1 VVSLKG
7 YGAIRALNE
16 IHNPAEGRVETSPLL
31 GAKVIYMKEKTTS
44 TNADIGDEEYKDSD
58 LPEIEKVDRRASV
71 KGAED
76 LTNQELLAVVMSGD
90 EGASDAA
97 ANVLDTFN
105 GHLIHTFCAS
115 TEELMQIDDIG
126 FREAYKIKATFELT
140 KRIAA
145 YCEVTNPK
153 IDCKDHV
160 VKLLAPHMMFLPQ
173 EEFRVILLDSK
184 QKLIRIR
191 TVSLGSLDK
200 ALVEPR
206 DVFRPAITAGAASLV
221 IVHNHPSGDPK
232 PSEDDVLLTSEL
244 CMCGK
249 ILGITVLDHIII
261 GLQDHVSF
269 RESGL
274 M

>member
-1 VVSLKG
+1 VV
-7 YGAIRALNE
+7 N
-16 IHNPAEGRVETSPLL
+16 
-31 GAKVIYMKEKTTS
+31 EKTTS
-44 TNADIGDEEYKDSD
+44 TNTDIGDEEYKGSD
-58 LPEIEKVDRRASV
+58 LSEIKKVDTRVSV
-71 KGAED
+71 KRVEN
-76 LTNQELLAVVMSGD
+76 LTNHELLAVIMSGD
-90 EGASDAA
+90 KKGASDAA
-97 ANVLDTFN
+97 VTVLDTFD

-115 TEELMQIDDIG
+115 TEELMRIEGIG
-126 FREAYKIKATFELT
+126 FGEAYQIKATFELT

-145 YCEVTNPK
+145 HCEVNNPK

-160 VKLLAPHMMFLPQ
+160 VKLLAPHMMFLPR

-184 QKLIRIR
+184 QKLIRVN

-232 PSEDDVLLTSEL
+232 PSEDDVLLTREL

-249 ILGITVLDHIII
+249 ILGIDVMDHIII

>member
-1 VVSLKG
+1 M
-7 YGAIRALNE
+7 E
-16 IHNPAEGRVETSPLL
+16 
-31 GAKVIYMKEKTTS
+31 EKTTS
-44 TNADIGDEEYKDSD
+44 TNASIGDGEYKCSD

-71 KGAED
+71 KRAEN
-76 LTNQELLAVVMSGD
+76 LTDQELLAVIMSGD
-90 EGASDAA
+90 KKGASDAA
-97 ANVLDTFN
+97 ANLLDTFD

-115 TEELMQIDDIG
+115 LEELMQIDGIECK
-126 FREAYKIKATFELT
+126 EAYKIKATFELT

-145 YCEVTNPK
+145 YCEVNNPK
-153 IDCKDHV
+153 IDCKDAV
-160 VKLLAPHMMFLPQ
+160 VKLLAPHMMFLPR

-184 QKLIRIR
+184 QKLIRVQ

-221 IVHNHPSGDPK
+221 IVHNHPSGDPT
-232 PSEDDVLLTSEL
+232 PSEDDVLLTREL

-249 ILGITVLDHIII
+249 ILGIDVLDHIII
-261 GLQDHVSF
+261 GKQDHVSF
-269 RESGL
+269 KERGL

>member
-1 VVSLKG
+1 L
-7 YGAIRALNE
+7 
-16 IHNPAEGRVETSPLL
+16 PLL
-31 GAKVIYMKEKTTS
+31 GAKVIPMTKKITS
-44 TNADIGDEEYKDSD
+44 TDTDIGDEEYKGSD
-58 LPEIEKVDRRASV
+58 LSEVKKIDTRASV
-71 KGAED
+71 KKAEN
-76 LTNQELLAVVMSGD
+76 LTNQELLAVIMSGD
-90 EGASDAA
+90 EEASDAA
-97 ANVLDTFN
+97 ATVLDTFN

-115 TEELMQIDDIG
+115 TEELMQIDGIG

-140 KRIAA
+140 KRITA

-184 QKLIRIR
+184 QKLIRVN

-232 PSEDDVLLTSEL
+232 PSEDDVLLTREL